1 MFKKE
6 MSISFHIGS
15 KKNAIPNLKKLKA
28 IFVHNLRKYQKSNNP
43 DLDLSKSQYNIILK
57 GTKNL
62 VEDVKKLYKTEFD
75 EAVYNYNQK
84 QTREDRKILNYLSK
98 IEEDKQKN
106 IATEIILQIGDKED
120 WQNASLEDK
129 KKMAE
134 VFKNS
139 LEILEAKGFKVANA
153 TLHLDETSPH
163 LHVVGV
169 PIGTDFKKGLE
180 KQVSS
185 KSVFSIGK
193 LEILREKIEKTI
205 IEDFNKVYNVNIE
218 KKQEKGL
225 IEEHLSITDYKQI
238 KPVLDELVKMV
249 DKNTAL
255 EQIKEE
261 NKKKDKQKLEKEE
274 ELKTKT
280 KEVAEAEEKAKE
292 IVEKKKTLE
301 TDLINNKN
309 KLDNIQ
315 KEKEQKDYEI
325 ELEFKNLFAKKQEI
339 EKKKKELEQK
349 EKELE
354 ELEAK
359 EKELENKKKELEEI
373 RQNKENIDFLIAQEL
388 EKKKQIEK
396 KKQEIERLNNNY
408 KEMEAKLE
416 DEKERIKESIEIE
429 KENIKKFSDEV
440 IEKKR
445 DEEARL
451 KEKEEELEKVKT
463 VVVTKEKELQ
473 ELRENKENVVM
484 ELQKKEKEVEE
495 IKKKIIEVEKENT
508 IENSK
513 LLELIEKEKSYNIN
527 GFKIFSYEKA
537 FVEEALEKGVEKVYI
552 ITDTN
557 DFNLYYLNKHGEQVE
572 MDSQI
577 FYDGADKYYN
587 AVLSISDNT
596 RFSYNFKTGETL
608 LETKKEDIE
617 FKKTGIFNLIKTL
630 NSSDIEEV
638 MKHSYN
644 VAMGLETD
652 EEEKELEKT
661 YKDNSTKTKEIVDE
675 KEEDKDYFEY

>member
-1 MFKKE
+1 
-6 MSISFHIGS
+6 MSVSFHIGS

-28 IFVHNLRKYQKSNNP
+28 IFIHNLRKYTNSNNP
-43 DLDLSKSQYNIILK
+43 DLDLNLSKYNVILK

-62 VEDVKKLYKTEFD
+62 LEDVKKLYKTEFD
-75 EAVYNYNQK
+75 EAVYKYNEK

-98 IEEDKQKN
+98 VEEDKQKN
-106 IATEIILQIGDKED
+106 IATELILQIGDKED
-120 WQNASLEDK
+120 WQNIDFKDK
-129 KKMAE
+129 QKMAE

-139 LEILEAKGFKVANA
+139 LEVLEEKGFKIANA

-163 LHVVGV
+163 LHVIGV

-205 IEDFNKVYNVNIE
+205 IEDFNKVYNVNVE

-225 IEEHLSITDYKQI
+225 IEEHLNITDYKQI

-249 DKNTAL
+249 DKNIAI
-255 EQIKEE
+255 EQVKEE
-261 NKKKDKQKLEKEE
+261 IKKKDKQKLGKEE
-274 ELKTKT
+274 ELKNKA
-280 KEVAEAEEKAKE
+280 KEIAEAEEKVKE
-292 IVEKKKTLE
+292 LTEKNKKME
-301 TDLINNKN
+301 TDLISNKN

-315 KEKEQKDYEI
+315 KEKAEKDREI
-325 ELEFKNLFAKKQEI
+325 ELEFKNLFEKKQEI

-349 EKELE
+349 EKEIE
-354 ELEAK
+354 EIEAR
-359 EKELENKKKELEEI
+359 EKELEKKKKELEEI

-396 KKQEIERLNNNY
+396 KKQEIERLNNSY

-463 VVVTKEKELQ
+463 VVVAKEKELQ
-473 ELRENKENVVM
+473 ELRENKENVII
-484 ELQKKEKEVEE
+484 ELQKKSKEVEE
-495 IKKKIIEVEKENT
+495 IKKKITEVEKENT

-557 DFNLYYLNKHGEQVE
+557 DFNLYYLNKYGEQVE
-572 MDSQI
+572 MDNQI

-630 NSSDIEEV
+630 NGSDIEEI

-644 VAMGLETD
+644 VAKGIEAD

>member
-6 MSISFHIGS
+6 MSVSFHIGS

-28 IFVHNLRKYQKSNNP
+28 IFIHNLRKYQKSNNP
-43 DLDLSKSQYNIILK
+43 DLDLSKSKYNIILK
-57 GTKNL
+57 GTNNL
-62 VEDVKKLYKTEFD
+62 VEDVKKLYKLEFD
-75 EAVYNYNQK
+75 EAVYKYNEK
-84 QTREDRKILNYLSK
+84 QTREDRKILNYLTK
-98 IEEDKQKN
+98 VEDDKQKN

-120 WQNASLEDK
+120 WQNINFKDK
-129 KKMAE
+129 QKMAK

-249 DKNTAL
+249 DKNTVL
-255 EQIKEE
+255 EQVKEE
-261 NKKKDKQKLEKEE
+261 IKKKDKQKLEKEE
-274 ELKTKT
+274 ELKTKS
-280 KEVAEAEEKAKE
+280 KEVAEAEEKIKE
-292 IVEKKKTLE
+292 ITEKKKKME
-301 TDLINNKN
+301 TDLISSKN
-309 KLDNIQ
+309 KLDNIK
-315 KEKEQKDYEI
+315 KEKEQKDIEI

-339 EKKKKELEQK
+339 ENKKKEIEAK
-349 EKELE
+349 EKEIE

-396 KKQEIERLNNNY
+396 KKLELEKLETGY
-408 KEMEAKLE
+408 KELE
-416 DEKERIKESIEIE
+416 KQVADEKERMLKEIEAEKEEIIKLTSEAKES
-429 KENIKKFSDEV
+429 
-440 IEKKR
+440 KR
-445 DEEARL
+445 EEEARL
-451 KEKEEELEKVKT
+451 KENEKQLEEVKKDRENIEVELQNKKKQLDETKKKILELEK
-463 VVVTKEKELQ
+463 
-473 ELRENKENVVM
+473 ENNV
-484 ELQKKEKEVEE
+484 
-495 IKKKIIEVEKENT
+495 ENT
-508 IENSK
+508 K
-513 LLELIEKEKSYNIN
+513 LLELIEKEKTYNIN

-537 FVEEALEKGVEKVYI
+537 FVEEAIEKGVEKVYI
-552 ITDTN
+552 ITDNN

-572 MDSQI
+572 MDNQI

-630 NSSDIEEV
+630 NGSDIQEV

-644 VAMGLETD
+644 VAMGLEED

-661 YKDNSTKTKEIVDE
+661 YKDNSTKTKEIVVE
-675 KEEDKDYFEY
+675 KEDKDDFEY

>member
-6 MSISFHIGS
+6 MSVSFHIGS

-28 IFVHNLRKYQKSNNP
+28 IFIHNLRKYQKSNNP
-43 DLDLSKSQYNIILK
+43 DLDLSKSKYNIILK
-57 GTKNL
+57 GTNNL
-62 VEDVKKLYKTEFD
+62 VEDVKKLYKLEFD
-75 EAVYNYNQK
+75 EAVYKYNEK
-84 QTREDRKILNYLSK
+84 QTREDRKILNYLTK
-98 IEEDKQKN
+98 VEDDKQKN

-120 WQNASLEDK
+120 WQNINFKDK
-129 KKMAE
+129 QKMAK

-249 DKNTAL
+249 DKNTVL
-255 EQIKEE
+255 EQVKEE
-261 NKKKDKQKLEKEE
+261 IKKKDKQKLEKEE
-274 ELKTKT
+274 ELKTKS
-280 KEVAEAEEKAKE
+280 KEVAEAEEKIKE
-292 IVEKKKTLE
+292 ITEKKKKME
-301 TDLINNKN
+301 TDLISNKN
-309 KLDNIQ
+309 KLDSVQ

-339 EKKKKELEQK
+339 ENKKKELEAK

-396 KKQEIERLNNNY
+396 KKLELEKLETGY
-408 KEMEAKLE
+408 KELE
-416 DEKERIKESIEIE
+416 KQVADEKERILKEIEAEKEEIIKLTSEAKES
-429 KENIKKFSDEV
+429 
-440 IEKKR
+440 KR
-445 DEEARL
+445 EEEARL
-451 KEKEEELEKVKT
+451 KENEKQLEEVKKDRENIEVELQNKKKQLDETKKKILELEK
-463 VVVTKEKELQ
+463 
-473 ELRENKENVVM
+473 ENNV
-484 ELQKKEKEVEE
+484 
-495 IKKKIIEVEKENT
+495 ENT
-508 IENSK
+508 K

-537 FVEEALEKGVEKVYI
+537 FVEEAIEKGVEKVYI
-552 ITDTN
+552 ITDNN

-572 MDSQI
+572 MDNQI

-630 NSSDIEEV
+630 NGSDIEEV

-644 VAMGLETD
+644 VAKGIEAD

-661 YKDNSTKTKEIVDE
+661 YKDSTKTKEIIDE
-675 KEEDKDYFEY
+675 IEEDKDYFEY